1 MKRFTSIIL
10 IILALVLIVSG
21 CAKENTPTDEKT
33 YQYYT
38 AEETKKFIEDGK
50 DWIILD
56 IQVEDEWNAH
66 HIKGAIPTYAY
77 PVKEDA
83 DRAKLEAVLPQLEGD
98 KEILVVCPGGGGGA
112 TRTIDYLVSKGIDE
126 KRFFILENGQSKWP
140 YDELLESKEEV
151 KTLEETVEFVDTSY
165 VVSADWLKENMEKEN
180 VLILDARGADT
191 HKKGHIPGAIAV
203 MWQGFSNM
211 EGAPGKDPNWGTVL
225 EPKALSERLSENGIT
240 KEKEIIVYT
249 TSPDGWGE
257 EGRIVWMLRRAGFDN
272 AKILDGGFDLWK
284 SKGYEVTKD
293 DVVPTPEAV
302 EIQGLDN
309 KTNIDTEE
317 LASKLDKVVII
328 DVREKDE
335 YEGAT
340 KYGEPRG
347 GHLPGAINIPFNQ
360 FLNKDG
366 TLKTAKEI
374 KTILDDNGI
383 NKDDE
388 IVTYCTA
395 GIRSAHMQIVLTMMG
410 YDNVK
415 NYDASF
421 YGWSGN
427 NDLEVV
433 K

>member
-1 MKRFTSIIL
+1 MKRFKSILVIM
-10 IILALVLIVSG
+10 LALALIVSG
-21 CAKENTPTDEKT
+21 CIKKERTTDEKT

-38 AEETKKFIEDGK
+38 AEETKKFIEEGK
-50 DWIILD
+50 DWIMLD

-66 HIKGAIPTYAY
+66 HIEGAIPTYAY

-83 DRAKLEAVLPQLEGD
+83 DRAKLEAILPQLEGD
-98 KEILVVCPGGGGGA
+98 KEILVICPGGGGGA
-112 TRTIDYLVSKGIDE
+112 TRTVDYLVSKGIDA
-126 KRFFILENGQSKWP
+126 KRLFILENGQSKWP

-165 VVSADWLKENMEKEN
+165 IASADWLKENMEKEN

-203 MWQGFSNM
+203 MWQEFASM
-211 EGAPGKDPNWGTVL
+211 EGAPGKEPNWGTVL
-225 EPKALSERLSENGIT
+225 EPKALSEKLSAYGIT
-240 KEKEIIVYT
+240 KDKEIIVYT

-257 EGRIVWMLRRAGFDN
+257 DGRIVWMLRRAGFDN
-272 AKILDGGFDLWK
+272 SKILDGGFDFWK
-284 SKGYEVTKD
+284 SKGYEVSKD
-293 DVVPTPEAV
+293 DIKPTPATVLIE
-302 EIQGLDN
+302 ELDS

-317 LASKLDKVVII
+317 LASKLGNVVII
-328 DVREKDE
+328 DVRGKDE
-335 YEGAT
+335 YEGST
-340 KYGEPRG
+340 NYGEPRG
-347 GHLPGAINIPFNQ
+347 GHLPGAINITFNE
-360 FLNKDG
+360 FLNKNG

-374 KTILDDNGI
+374 KDILDDNGI
-383 NKDDE
+383 SKDDE

-410 YDNVK
+410 YDNAR

-427 NDLEVV
+427 TDLEVV